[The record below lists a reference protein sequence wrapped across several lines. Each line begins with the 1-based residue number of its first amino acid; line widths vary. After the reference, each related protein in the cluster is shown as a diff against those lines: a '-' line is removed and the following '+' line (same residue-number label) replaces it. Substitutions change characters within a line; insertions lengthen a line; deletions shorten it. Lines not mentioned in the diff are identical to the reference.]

1 MTETAPAPYDGLDE
15 AKTLLRSIRAATLA
29 TLQPD
34 GFPLATLTTLAT
46 DYDGSP
52 ILLLSQLAAHTKN
65 LDADNR
71 CALLLAQGGK
81 GDPLAHPRLSL
92 VGVACKV
99 TDAAARKHLRRRFLN
114 RNPKAALYA
123 DFGDFAFWR
132 MDIAQAHLNGGFAKA
147 ANYSFAQ
154 IRTNPVDG
162 LNEVENQLLA
172 DMNADNARQ
181 PRALALAAG
190 EADGPWRATGLDG
203 GGLDL
208 ACGDRTARTHLPEGL
223 AHLSGLKMTK
233 R

>member
-29 TLQPD
+29 TLQPG

-46 DYDGSP
+46 DHDGSP
-52 ILLLSQLAAHTKN
+52 ILLLSQLAAHTRN
-65 LDADNR
+65 LDADSR
-71 CALLLAQGGK
+71 CSLLLAQGGK

-92 VGVACKV
+92 VGQARKI

-132 MDIAQAHLNGGFAKA
+132 MEIAQAHLNGGFAKA
-147 ANYSFAQ
+147 ADYSFAQ
-154 IRTNPVDG
+154 IRTQLVEG
-162 LNEVENQLLA
+162 LAEAENQLLA
-172 DMNADNARQ
+172 ALNAGNA
-181 PRALALAAG
+181 PELRALALAAG

-208 ACGDRTARTHLPEGL
+208 ACGDKTARTPL
-223 AHLSGLKMTK
+223 AESVAHQFGLKMTG